1 MRGSPNCHTGLA
13 AAAVTRNA
21 VPDRY
26 GGNFDKRKGRA
37 SGPSFSLI
45 IIILFALHGR
55 RQGHI
60 AVDLLS
66 IPEDGQIHSIP
77 HMDRAAEIQQLP
89 VVADGL
95 AVRR

>member
-1 MRGSPNCHTGLA
+1 MQGSPNYHTGLA

-26 GGNFDKRKGRA
+26 GGNSDKRKGRA

-66 IPEDGQIHSIP
+66 IPEDGQIHSIS

-89 VVADGL
+89 IVADGL